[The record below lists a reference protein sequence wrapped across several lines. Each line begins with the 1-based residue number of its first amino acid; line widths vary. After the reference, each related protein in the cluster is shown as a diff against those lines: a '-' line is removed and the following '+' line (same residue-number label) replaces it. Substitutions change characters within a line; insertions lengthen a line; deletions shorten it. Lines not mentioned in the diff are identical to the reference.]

1 MKAYTL
7 GLDLGANSLG
17 WAVVAD
23 EVDPNG
29 AGIVTGVRV
38 FPEGTETRNNR
49 EQSRNKDRRD
59 ARQMR
64 RQLYR
69 RRRRR
74 RKVQHLLVE
83 ASAIPDTPEALAEL
97 RSYDPYELRRKGLDE
112 ELTPSEFSR
121 VLIHMGKR
129 RGFKSNKKAQGDA
142 RKEQSKVVGPAIGQL
157 SAKMQ
162 AAAARTLGEY
172 LAILRARGDKVRN
185 YQGGTMYT
193 SRDMYQKEF
202 GRLWRRQASSRPDLW
217 SEDLKG
223 SLQNAIFGQR
233 PLKRVSHLVG
243 KCQLEPE
250 EPRAPKASWFAE
262 QVRLLQEVNNLRIL
276 SCRGDERKLTPDER
290 KRLLHELMTRVSDA
304 AVDAL
309 KKKVLKL
316 VEAESLNY
324 EGGRRGK
331 MQPNKI
337 EARMRKLFGKEYEAK
352 AGWLRETVWEALVHD
367 EVEEFEEKALGEWGL
382 THEQIDALY
391 KIDRP
396 DGYSRF
402 SLKALRK
409 LLPHRE
415 EGRLMHEAIA
425 AVGYKSPETEERGW
439 LPPVKA
445 DDFRNPVVIR
455 ALSETRKV
463 VNAIVREYGRPAR
476 IVVEL
481 ARETRGTITSRQER
495 LKFNREQEAYHTR
508 IGAEIK
514 DQGMTPS
521 RRLIEKYKLADEC
534 DWVCPYTGRSI
545 AFHQLFGA
553 NPQFDVEHI
562 IPYPRSLDNGFMN
575 KTLCAKSENQ
585 RKNNRTP
592 YEAYHGTGQYDEIL
606 VRIRRLPY
614 GKQRR
619 FTMKEVPED
628 FANRQLVD
636 TSYAARSCVGY
647 LRQLGVP
654 VDTTRG
660 QITAELRWQWGLNS
674 ILGDDET
681 VKARDDHRHHAVDAV
696 VIALTTKKHINNLRR
711 KYDFGR
717 EERFA
722 APWEDAGVS
731 KEGFRQTV
739 RASVEAINV
748 SHRPGRKLQG
758 RFNEE
763 TNYGAVD
770 VEKGEYVYRVPLKT
784 ISPAKAAKI
793 VDPVVRELVA
803 QRLREHGIE
812 PGKGSSSV
820 PAAVFE
826 KELRMLGKR
835 GPRIETVRVRV
846 KASNMVPI
854 VDETGRPYRYVEP
867 GNNHHIAIFEY
878 SHKKGRLH
886 RCKEMVTRFEAM
898 RRQQAGEPVVRRTH
912 PQHPE
917 AKFLMWLCNND
928 MVMVDSNGVEQLCRV
943 QKMSDLPGAE
953 SANIWLREHTAA
965 NLESPATALH
975 VTSLKPDKFR
985 LRKVTVD
992 VLGRVHPC
1000 NDKAD
1005 D

>member
-17 WAVVAD
+17 WAIVPD
-23 EVDPNG
+23 EPTAETG
-29 AGIVTGVRV
+29 GLVTGVRV
-38 FPEGTETRNNR
+38 FPQGTEPRRTR

-83 ASAIPDTPEALAEL
+83 GSAIPDTPEALAEL

-142 RKEQSKVVGPAIGQL
+142 RKEQSKVVGPAIDQL

-162 AAAARTLGEY
+162 AAGARTLGEY
-172 LAILRARGDKVRN
+172 LAILRARGEKVRN
-185 YQGGTMYT
+185 YQGGAMYT
-193 SRDMYQKEF
+193 SREMYQKEF

-217 SEDLKG
+217 TEDLKG
-223 SLQNAIFGQR
+223 SLENAIFGQR

-262 QVRLLQEVNNLRIL
+262 QVRLLQEVNNLKIL
-276 SCRGDERKLTPDER
+276 SRRGDERKLTPDER
-290 KRLLHELMTRVSDA
+290 ERLLHELMTRVSDP
-304 AVDAL
+304 AL
-309 KKKVLKL
+309 DTVKKKVLKL
-316 VEAESLNY
+316 GEAESLNY

-409 LLPHRE
+409 LLPHLE
-415 EGRLMHEAIA
+415 QARLMHEAIA

-445 DDFRNPVVIR
+445 GDFRNPVVIR

-463 VNAIVREYGRPAR
+463 VNAIVREYGKASR

-508 IGAEIK
+508 IAAELK

-553 NPQFDVEHI
+553 NPEFDVEHI

-585 RKNNRTP
+585 RKSNRTP
-592 YEAYHGTGQYDEIL
+592 YEAYNGTPQYDEIL
-606 VRIRRLPY
+606 VRIRKLPY
-614 GKQRR
+614 AKQRR
-619 FTMKEVPED
+619 FTMKEVPDD

-636 TSYAARSCVGY
+636 TSYAARSCAEY
-647 LRQLGVP
+647 LQQLGVP
-654 VDTTRG
+654 VETTRG
-660 QITAELRWQWGLNS
+660 AITAELRWQWGLNS
-674 ILGDDET
+674 ILGVDEA
-681 VKARDDHRHHAVDAV
+681 VKARDDHRHHAVDAI
-696 VIALTTKKHINNLRR
+696 VIALTSRKHINKLRR
-711 KYDFGR
+711 KYEFWR

-722 APWEDAGVS
+722 APWEEAGIS
-731 KEGFRQTV
+731 KEAFRQTV

-748 SHRPGRKLQG
+748 SHQPLRKLQG

-763 TNYGAVD
+763 TNYGALD

-803 QRLREHGIE
+803 KRLREHGIE

-826 KELRMLGKR
+826 KELRMPGDG
-835 GPRIETVRVRV
+835 GPRIETARVRV
-846 KASNMVPI
+846 KATNMVPI
-854 VDETGRPYRYVEP
+854 VDETGNAYRYVEP
-867 GNNHHIAIFEY
+867 GSNHHIAIFEY
-878 SHKKGRLH
+878 RDKKGHLR
-886 RCKEMVTRFEAM
+886 RCKEMVTRFEAA
-898 RRQQAGEPVVRRTH
+898 RRKRAGEPVVRRTH
-912 PQHPE
+912 PDHPE
-917 AKFLMWLCNND
+917 GKFLMWLCSND
-928 MVMVDSNGVEQLCRV
+928 MLLFEKDGTARLYRV
-943 QKMSDLPGAE
+943 QKMSDLKGSE
-953 SANIWLREHTAA
+953 SANIWLREHRAATLDRPETAV
-965 NLESPATALH
+965 H
-975 VTSLKPDKFR
+975 VTSLKADKFKAE
-985 LRKVTVD
+985 KVTVD
-992 VLGRVHPC
+992 VSGRIHPG
-1000 NDKAD
+1000 ND
-1005 D
+1005 